1 MCSHAGRTRVTTRML
16 SVACYMRVQGLSQE
30 VLGSQECQ
38 QVVSMQQALESGNW
52 SAFLKLATS
61 APYLQGC
68 LAHMYYQ
75 GVRARALN
83 VIVAAGWM
91 QGTPGAVAV
100 QDACTQ
106 GIHLMCLYV

>member
-1 MCSHAGRTRVTTRML
+1 ML
-16 SVACYMRVQGLSQE
+16 SILGRMCMQGLSQE
-30 VLGSQECQ
+30 ILGSQECQ

-83 VIVAAGWM
+83 VIVAAGGV
-91 QGTPGAVAV
+91 QGMPAAAAL
-100 QDACTQ
+100 QDAC
-106 GIHLMCLYV
+106 I

>member
-1 MCSHAGRTRVTTRML
+1 MHRSVRLLSILGRMCM
-16 SVACYMRVQGLSQE
+16 QGLSQE
-30 VLGSQECQ
+30 ILGSGECQ

-83 VIVAAGWM
+83 VIVAAGGV
-91 QGTPGAVAV
+91 QGMLGAAAL
-100 QDACTQ
+100 QDAC
-106 GIHLMCLYV
+106 I

>member
-1 MCSHAGRTRVTTRML
+1 MCM
-16 SVACYMRVQGLSQE
+16 QGLSQE
-30 VLGSQECQ
+30 ILGSGECQ

-83 VIVAAGWM
+83 VIVAAGGV
-91 QGTPGAVAV
+91 QGMLGAAAL
-100 QDACTQ
+100 QDAC
-106 GIHLMCLYV
+106 I